1 VYLSPFLP
9 LNCILSGQEFVQ
21 ACFDDVR
28 VNCKRPHSVCKTKI
42 SGPVHFEASAPRHD
56 PAYTARPRAKSN
68 PSVALEILHS
78 KQVVFAG
85 ETFRTERSGGCPGRS
100 QSDCDIQNVAGS
112 VADPKSNQAKV
123 HDTSNGIFRSSEKSL
138 GMRFRTFMF
147 GKEGVGVQIA

>member
-1 VYLSPFLP
+1 MP
-9 LNCILSGQEFVQ
+9 LNCIVSGQEFVQ

-28 VNCKRPHSVCKTKI
+28 VNRKRPHSVCKTKI
-42 SGPVHFEASAPRHD
+42 SVPVHFEASAPRHD
-56 PAYTARPRAKSN
+56 AAYTARPRAKSN
-68 PSVALEILHS
+68 PSVAMEILHS
-78 KQVVFAG
+78 KQVVFA
-85 ETFRTERSGGCPGRS
+85 GCPGRS

-147 GKEGVGVQIA
+147 RKEGTGVQIA

>member
-9 LNCILSGQEFVQ
+9 LNCILSGQEF
-21 ACFDDVR
+21 ACFDDVG

-56 PAYTARPRAKSN
+56 PDHTARPRAKSN

-85 ETFRTERSGGCPGRS
+85 GCPCRS

-112 VADPKSNQAKV
+112 VFGSADPKSNQAKV

-147 GKEGVGVQIA
+147 GKEGAGVQIA